1 MENANPGRPEG
12 EEGRKMLERMNR
24 SHAYLR
30 AFGLPLLP
38 AGNSMRI
45 LDVGCGGGATIRDLL
60 ERIPESRIDG
70 IDYSGES
77 VALSRELNQ
86 KDLGTRV
93 EIKEGSVDSLPYAD
107 GTFDLVSAV
116 ETVYFWKNPGKAFSE
131 IARVLKQGGTFA
143 ILSEASDPLLHT
155 DWPDPEGMITI
166 YRPGELRTLYAH
178 AGFADVKEYRGP
190 GDSILMLG
198 TRS

>member
-1 MENANPGRPEG
+1 
-12 EEGRKMLERMNR
+12 
-24 SHAYLR
+24 
-30 AFGLPLLP
+30 
-38 AGNSMRI
+38 MRI

-107 GTFDLVSAV
+107 GTFDLVTAV

-155 DWPDPEGMITI
+155 DWPDPEGLITI
-166 YRPGELRTLYAH
+166 YRPGELRTLYRKRVSRSRGFHPDAGYPVLMEHLPNIKEQCTKVHSVFAGTGESLAPAFFVH
-178 AGFADVKEYRGP
+178 AARNPCTIRNTMV
-190 GDSILMLG
+190 S
-198 TRS
+198 